1 MEILSMRSP
10 FIQNDV
16 NNGLRLEDSHIISL
30 SNDIKNWLA
39 LVNNFYFIFFILNA
53 VMRHLGQQIDRVL
66 NFVYFLLVFL
76 LEVSIETGLVED
88 FIVVVSYVKNVS
100 IIWSDTLFTIRMRSR
115 PLVVIKSALKD
126 ITVEQ
131 IFNLKPDLKHKW

>member
-88 FIVVVSYVKNVS
+88 FIIVVSYVKNVS
-100 IIWSDTLFTIRMRSR
+100 IIWSDTLFTIRMRTR

-131 IFNLKPDLKHKW
+131 IFNLKPDLQHKW

>member
-1 MEILSMRSP
+1 
-10 FIQNDV
+10 
-16 NNGLRLEDSHIISL
+16 
-30 SNDIKNWLA
+30 
-39 LVNNFYFIFFILNA
+39 
-53 VMRHLGQQIDRVL
+53 MRHLGQQIDRVL
-66 NFVYFLLVFL
+66 NFIYFLLIFL

-88 FIVVVSYVKNVS
+88 CIVVVSYVKNVS

>member
-1 MEILSMRSP
+1 
-10 FIQNDV
+10 
-16 NNGLRLEDSHIISL
+16 
-30 SNDIKNWLA
+30 
-39 LVNNFYFIFFILNA
+39 
-53 VMRHLGQQIDRVL
+53 MRHLGQQIDRVL
-66 NFVYFLLVFL
+66 NFIYFLLIFL

-100 IIWSDTLFTIRMRSR
+100 IIWSDTLFTIRMRTR

>member
-1 MEILSMRSP
+1 
-10 FIQNDV
+10 
-16 NNGLRLEDSHIISL
+16 
-30 SNDIKNWLA
+30 
-39 LVNNFYFIFFILNA
+39 
-53 VMRHLGQQIDRVL
+53 MRHLGQQIDRVL

-100 IIWSDTLFTIRMRSR
+100 IIWSDTLFTIRMRTR

>member
-1 MEILSMRSP
+1 
-10 FIQNDV
+10 
-16 NNGLRLEDSHIISL
+16 
-30 SNDIKNWLA
+30 
-39 LVNNFYFIFFILNA
+39 
-53 VMRHLGQQIDRVL
+53 MRHLGQQIDRVL

-88 FIVVVSYVKNVS
+88 FIIVVSYVKNVS
-100 IIWSDTLFTIRMRSR
+100 IIWSDTLFTIRMRTR

>member
-1 MEILSMRSP
+1 
-10 FIQNDV
+10 
-16 NNGLRLEDSHIISL
+16 
-30 SNDIKNWLA
+30 
-39 LVNNFYFIFFILNA
+39 
-53 VMRHLGQQIDRVL
+53 MRHLGQQIDRVL
-66 NFVYFLLVFL
+66 NFIYFLLIFL

-88 FIVVVSYVKNVS
+88 CIVVVSYVKNVS

-131 IFNLKPDLKHKW
+131 IFNLKPDLQHKW

>member
-16 NNGLRLEDSHIISL
+16 NNGLRLEDSHIIGL

-39 LVNNFYFIFFILNA
+39 FVNNFYFIFFILNA
-53 VMRHLGQQIDRVL
+53 VMWDLGQQIDRVL
-66 NFVYFLLVFL
+66 NFIYFLLIFL

>member
-1 MEILSMRSP
+1 
-10 FIQNDV
+10 
-16 NNGLRLEDSHIISL
+16 
-30 SNDIKNWLA
+30 
-39 LVNNFYFIFFILNA
+39 
-53 VMRHLGQQIDRVL
+53 MRHLGQQIDRVL
-66 NFVYFLLVFL
+66 NFIYFLLIFL

-88 FIVVVSYVKNVS
+88 IIVVVSYIKNVS
-100 IIWSDTLFTIRMRSR
+100 IIWSDTLFTIRMRTR

>member
-1 MEILSMRSP
+1 
-10 FIQNDV
+10 
-16 NNGLRLEDSHIISL
+16 
-30 SNDIKNWLA
+30 
-39 LVNNFYFIFFILNA
+39 
-53 VMRHLGQQIDRVL
+53 MRHLGQQIDRVL

-88 FIVVVSYVKNVS
+88 FIVIVSYIKNVS
-100 IIWSDTLFTIRMRSR
+100 IIWSDTLFTIRMRTR

-131 IFNLKPDLKHKW
+131 IFNLKPDL

>member
-1 MEILSMRSP
+1 
-10 FIQNDV
+10 
-16 NNGLRLEDSHIISL
+16 
-30 SNDIKNWLA
+30 
-39 LVNNFYFIFFILNA
+39 
-53 VMRHLGQQIDRVL
+53 MRHLGQQIDRVL
-66 NFVYFLLVFL
+66 NFIYFLLIFL

-88 FIVVVSYVKNVS
+88 IIVVVSYIKNVS